1 MNDGI
6 SDTSG
11 YCEWKN
17 STTIC
22 FSNKIP
28 TVEIEIEDTFY
39 TLFWY
44 VSTLPVGI
52 VMRPRNS

>member
-1 MNDGI
+1 MKDKRN
-6 SDTSG
+6 
-11 YCEWKN
+11 KA
-17 STTIC
+17 TIC

-52 VMRPRNS
+52 VIRPRNS